1 MTYAPRRL
9 AHALLAPLALATL
22 AALIALTAAP
32 SWAQAAPKPSGGLR
46 VAVLEFANTSTG
58 DGLDVLGKGLQSMV
72 TTDLTGASAL
82 TLIERA
88 RLRDIERE
96 LALGGSGMI
105 DAKTA
110 ARVGKMAGASHLLG
124 GTFTVYGDS
133 MRIDARLFS
142 VEAGTVLL
150 AEEITGDRE
159 AFFELEKALVRKL
172 LRALGVKLAPAERT
186 RIAQIHTADFEAFR
200 RFSQGVAHFDDEH
213 YQQAI
218 AALEQAT
225 AIDGAFDL
233 ARVTLSEYTR
243 VASEIRA
250 RAATIASSQAEV
262 ARLAAD
268 KQARDDDAVAAR
280 LFEIAERGLP
290 GKSGKPGKP
299 GKPGSKLDPAAQLDR
314 ITALAL
320 LHILYRDGFYSRYHG
335 RYMRYRQ
342 RRDAFTV
349 KRMAD
354 LLLQRY
360 LAASRRAFPAVPLF
374 PPPLHGEP
382 VPDSLENFDDEF
394 EKAREHLSGARRP
407 TEADSPKGLF
417 KNLQRIDSILKHLR
431 LSGRE
436 ELAMR
441 ELALDRASA
450 LVAKSPDLDHA
461 DLEDMI
467 AALAVRYRNL
477 ADFDRSTALF
487 ARLSGILNDP
497 DDLEAVARQV
507 EHNRALATMRRQT
520 RLKRAFDEYLS
531 APSSW
536 GDRQVSIEP
545 KLFSGRA
552 PSPALLYRLMET
564 RQLREMTYWLWNQ
577 TPCWLYL
584 GKYWLLTG
592 ERSGPRSADAL
603 RYYHTDRMS
612 EEDALVG
619 CGLAPRR
626 DFTASFTIDYRPARD
641 FWPRHTSA
649 RKVAKRSDLVLDTR
663 QPEVGFVFALRGL
676 DPNTET
682 DPETNS
688 SRIREPTHGLMLRFT
703 ASAVELVAL
712 GELGPSKDIR
722 RDRMATQV
730 LAKQAV
736 KLDRERPIKVSVR
749 VRGRRIQVDLGRG
762 RKFSF
767 AWPKSHAGGL
777 GSGFY
782 GFHVRGHGYAEIA
795 APQVK

>member
-1 MTYAPRRL
+1 MTHAPRRL
-9 AHALLAPLALATL
+9 AHALLATLAPLALTAL

-32 SWAQAAPKPSGGLR
+32 SWAQAAPEPGAGGLR

-200 RFSQGVAHFDDEH
+200 RFSQGVAHFDDER

-250 RAATIASSQAEV
+250 RAATIASSKAEV

-280 LFEIAERGLP
+280 LFEIAERGA
-290 GKSGKPGKP
+290 GG
-299 GKPGSKLDPAAQLDR
+299 KLDPAAQLDR

-320 LHILYRDGFYSRYHG
+320 LHILYRDGFYSSYHG

-382 VPDSLENFDDEF
+382 VPDSLEDFDAEF

-417 KNLQRIDSILKHLR
+417 KNLQRVDSILKHLPVDA
-431 LSGRE
+431 RE
-436 ELAMR
+436 ELALR

-450 LVAKSPDLDHA
+450 LAAKSPELDRA

-531 APSSW
+531 APNSW
-536 GDRQVSIEP
+536 GDRQVSIAPE
-545 KLFSGRA
+545 LLSGRA

-564 RQLREMTYWLWNQ
+564 RQLREMRYWLWNQ
-577 TPCWLYL
+577 APCWVYL
-584 GKYWLLTG
+584 GRYWLLTG
-592 ERSGPRSADAL
+592 ERSGPRSASAL

-626 DFTASFTIDYRPARD
+626 DFTASFTIDYRPAGD

-649 RKVAKRSDLVLDTR
+649 REVAKRSELVIDTR

-682 DPETNS
+682 DPETGS

-730 LAKQAV
+730 LAKEAV
-736 KLDRERPIKVSVR
+736 KLDRERPVKVSVR
-749 VRGRRIQVDLGRG
+749 VRGGRIQVDLGRG

-767 AWPKSHAGGL
+767 AWPKSHTGGL